1 MTTSPPARHPV
12 ASFFRGV
19 GDLGRGFAFWGR
31 LPRAMALGLIPAA
44 IVGIVLLAGIVTLI
58 VFVGDIVTALTHF
71 ADTWSEFFAS
81 LVRFGVGAALVGGAI
96 VLAVVSFT
104 ALTLLVGDPF
114 YERIW
119 RSVEGHLG
127 DAPPESD
134 YGFWRS
140 IGDSIGLILRGLLA
154 AVVAGLVGLIPV
166 VGTALGAIVGA
177 SLTGWL
183 LADELTSRALA
194 ARGLDAAARRD
205 LRRGQRARV
214 LGFGVATQ
222 LCFLIPLGA
231 VITMPAAVAGSTV
244 LARTLL
250 DARASVDHAGESTPP
265 PRRRNGAR

>member
-1 MTTSPPARHPV
+1 MTTPPPARRPL

-19 GDLGRGFAFWGR
+19 GDLGRGFSFWGR
-31 LPRAMALGLIPAA
+31 LPGAMALGLIPAA
-44 IVGIVLLAGIVTLI
+44 IVGVVLLAGIITLI
-58 VFVGDIVTALTHF
+58 VFLRDVVDALTGF
-71 ADTWSEFFAS
+71 ADGWAQLGAD
-81 LVRFGVGAALVGGAI
+81 LVRFGVGAALLGGAI

-119 RSVEGHLG
+119 RRVEEYVG

-140 IGDSIGLILRGLLA
+140 VGDSIGLILRGLLA
-154 AVVAGLVGLIPV
+154 AVVAGLVGLIPL
-166 VGTALGAIVGA
+166 VGTVLGAVVA
-177 SLTGWL
+177 AFLTGWL

-205 LRRGQRARV
+205 LRRGHRARV

-222 LCFLIPLGA
+222 LCFLVPLGA
-231 VITMPAAVAGSTV
+231 VLAMPAAVAGSTV

-250 DARASVDHAGESTPP
+250 DARSDVGHAEESTAS

>member
-1 MTTSPPARHPV
+1 MTTPAAPRHPL

-31 LPRAMALGLIPAA
+31 LPRAMAFGLIPAA
-44 IVGIVLLAGIVTLI
+44 IVGTLLLGGIITLA
-58 VFVGDIVTALTHF
+58 VFLGDIVTALTGF
-71 ADTWSEFFAS
+71 ADGWSDIAAS
-81 LVRFGVGAALVGGAI
+81 LVRFGIGAGLLGGAI

-140 IGDSIGLILRGLLA
+140 VGDSIGLILRGLLA
-154 AVVAGLVGLIPV
+154 AIVAALIGLIPL
-166 VGTALGAIVGA
+166 VGTVLGAVVA
-177 SLTGWL
+177 AFLTGWL
-183 LADELTSRALA
+183 LADELTSRAFM
-194 ARGLDAAARRD
+194 ARGLDAVARRN
-205 LRRGQRARV
+205 LRRADRARV

-222 LCFLIPLGA
+222 LCFLVPLGA
-231 VITMPAAVAGSTV
+231 VIAMPAAVAGSTV
-244 LARTLL
+244 LARTLV
-250 DARASVDHAGESTPP
+250 DARASVGQAGDTTAP
-265 PRRRNGAR
+265 PRRRNGA